1 MEQFL
6 YYLKVSGISIKRAPL
21 PYFLTILIMSVGL
34 GLFFANATFYY
45 WLKHDPLPG
54 KSAQLFHPRI
64 NSNPNVCTT
73 SCNAP
78 RVLSYRDIKAL
89 TDTDIPS
96 AAAAMYSAEGYVTVK

>member
-6 YYLKVSGISIKRAPL
+6 YYLKVTRISIKRAPL
-21 PYFLTILIMSVGL
+21 PYFLTILIMSLGL
-34 GLFFANATFYY
+34 GVFFANATFYY
-45 WLKHDPLPG
+45 WLKHDPLAG

-64 NSNPNVCTT
+64 NSIPNQCST

-89 TDTDIPS
+89 TDTQL
-96 AAAAMYSAEGYVTVK
+96 